1 MKEVTSAVWMDG
13 LDLSYLREQVR
24 QPEQALPGCCS
35 GLSR

>member
-24 QPEQALPGCCS
+24 AACLTSASEA
-35 GLSR
+35 